1 MGSVKHH
8 CQGRLIAE
16 AGSQVREA
24 VEVTSVLER
33 GQINSL
39 GSPFE
44 PEGLRWPQA
53 SVNCF
58 ERSEIDSSA
67 LRF

>member
-1 MGSVKHH
+1 MGRVKHPR
-8 CQGRLIAE
+8 QGRLIAE

-24 VEVTSVLER
+24 MEVTSVLER
-33 GQINSL
+33 GQMNSL
-39 GSPFE
+39 RSPFE

>member
-1 MGSVKHH
+1 MGRAKHPR
-8 CQGRLIAE
+8 QGRLIAE

-33 GQINSL
+33 GQMNSL
-39 GSPFE
+39 GGPFE
-44 PEGLRWPQA
+44 PEALRWPQA

-58 ERSEIDSSA
+58 ERSEIDSRA